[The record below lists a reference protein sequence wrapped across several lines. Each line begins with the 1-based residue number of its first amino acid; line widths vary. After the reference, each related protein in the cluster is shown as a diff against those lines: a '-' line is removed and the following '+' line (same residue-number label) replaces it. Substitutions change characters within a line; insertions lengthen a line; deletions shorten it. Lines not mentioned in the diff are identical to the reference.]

1 MADPP
6 RHSDRGKDTDAAPN
20 GGSTTDT
27 PRWVKTFGIVAVV
40 VILAFVVLLIAQ
52 GPGGHG
58 PGRHTSHG
66 GMGSPSATVA
76 EGHPLQS

>member
-1 MADPP
+1 
-6 RHSDRGKDTDAAPN
+6 
-20 GGSTTDT
+20 
-27 PRWVKTFGIVAVV
+27 